1 MNAKQDIQKRIII
14 TVIIIII
21 IIIMIMI
28 MIILHIYG
36 KEPSFLVLMYS

>member
-21 IIIMIMI
+21 IMMIMI

>member
-14 TVIIIII
+14 TVIII

>member
-14 TVIIIII
+14 TVIIII